1 VEDKKAVLI
10 EKIKSVVVEVVHYA
24 DELPKINFSTCISSM
39 LGYDYI
45 YLSNLFSE
53 VTGTAIEHFII
64 AHIRLNGLKSCWFM
78 TGLTLPKYP
87 IS

>member
-1 VEDKKAVLI
+1 
-10 EKIKSVVVEVVHYA
+10 
-24 DELPKINFSTCISSM
+24 